1 MQLATL
7 VYVLNMLVVLD
18 EHELLHECA
27 CDELLQI
34 TAGK

>member
-18 EHELLHECA
+18 EHELFHECA
-27 CDELLQI
+27 CDELFQI
-34 TAGK
+34 SAGK